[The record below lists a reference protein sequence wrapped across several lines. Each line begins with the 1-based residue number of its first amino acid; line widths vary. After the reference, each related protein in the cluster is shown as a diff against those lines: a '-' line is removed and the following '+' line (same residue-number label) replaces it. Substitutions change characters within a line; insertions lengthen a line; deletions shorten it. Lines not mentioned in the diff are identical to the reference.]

1 MIEVTCAIII
11 NDSKILAVQR
21 GPESSHPLE
30 WEFPGGKI
38 HPGETA
44 EECIVREISE
54 ELIIRIV
61 VLNQLELV
69 EYDYGSKQIRLIP
82 FVCKIDS
89 GEIVLTE
96 HIAKRWIVIAEWTEL
111 DWSGADQELIQ
122 KNQKFLFSIL
132 PNEGR

>member
-21 GPESSHPLE
+21 GQESSHPLE

-44 EECIVREISE
+44 EQCIVREISE

-96 HIAKRWIVIAEWTEL
+96 HIAKRWIVIAEWPKL
-111 DWSGADQELIQ
+111 NWSGADQELIQ

-132 PNEGR
+132 PNVGR

>member
-21 GPESSHPLE
+21 GQESSHPLE

-44 EECIVREISE
+44 EQCIVREISE

-96 HIAKRWIVIAEWTEL
+96 HIAKRWIDITEWTEL

-132 PNEGR
+132 PNVGR

>member
-21 GPESSHPLE
+21 GQESSHPLE

-44 EECIVREISE
+44 EQCIVREISE

-96 HIAKRWIVIAEWTEL
+96 HIAKCWIAIVEWTEL
-111 DWSGADQELIQ
+111 NWSGADQELIQ